1 MTDQNRPDEKP
12 QFETDAVQ
20 ANQAEQQGLGV
31 GERELNAQRDP
42 GGDRTADEDE
52 AMDNGVSV
60 NAGDEDALNQSV
72 GVQGLSDEDE
82 ETHRIGGG

>member
-31 GERELNAQRDP
+31 GERELNAQREP
-42 GGDRTADEDE
+42 GEKLDADEL
-52 AMDNGVSV
+52 
-60 NAGDEDALNQSV
+60 EDGAQLQK
-72 GVQGLSDEDE
+72 QRTDQDQTE
-82 ETHRIGGG
+82 RQAPQA